1 MRPVEFMG
9 AIPKSPTGQILEP
22 ALTWHDG
29 LDVVKLL
36 MTAYISAEQGKA
48 IGFSPRNIDKCVL

>member
-1 MRPVEFMG
+1 MVRQVEFVG
-9 AIPKSPTGQILEP
+9 AIGYDFKP

-36 MTAYISAEQGKA
+36 MTAYISAEQDKA
-48 IGFSPRNIDKCVL
+48 IGFSPRNIDKCAP